1 MGVYFA
7 GFSLF
12 SAVAAHF
19 FSKAPDEA
27 LIQSVPIALMAIFFF
42 GASLIAWQF
51 GTTTI
56 GVILAILCH
65 QVCRAMSP
73 SFFSFAI
80 NRRIPIDSST
90 RTTVLSI
97 SSLVRA
103 IVLASVLALS
113 GLSGETFTYSISF
126 FILSLVVGGTLLVVY
141 LTGIRKVKKQ

>member
-1 MGVYFA
+1 
-7 GFSLF
+7 
-12 SAVAAHF
+12 
-19 FSKAPDEA
+19 
-27 LIQSVPIALMAIFFF
+27 
-42 GASLIAWQF
+42 
-51 GTTTI
+51 
-56 GVILAILCH
+56 VILAILCH